1 MTRWQMILD
10 DYIRYMQAVNRGG
23 GRKRQFDNSKSDKDN
38 KKEQRNGNANGH
50 KQARF
55 HKWIHPKIIANSKPD
70 LIFH

>member
-55 HKWIHPKIIANSKPD
+55 HK
-70 LIFH
+70 